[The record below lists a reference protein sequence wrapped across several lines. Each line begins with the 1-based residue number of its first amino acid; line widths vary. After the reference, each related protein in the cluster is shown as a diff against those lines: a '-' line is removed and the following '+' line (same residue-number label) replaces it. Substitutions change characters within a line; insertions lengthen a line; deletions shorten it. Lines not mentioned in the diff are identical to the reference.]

1 MTPTPIPP
9 VPAVPVVPAVPAAQV
24 AAPFDVLHDRS
35 ACQFEAVVDGLP
47 CVVDYALH
55 GSVMHI
61 LHTGVPAR
69 LAGRGLAGALV
80 HEVLAQARA
89 LGWRVRPVCS
99 YVAAYMQRH
108 PETHDLLERP

>member
-1 MTPTPIPP
+1 MTPTP
-9 VPAVPVVPAVPAAQV
+9 VPVNAAKI
-24 AAPFDVLHDRS
+24 ADPIADPIAVLHDRS
-35 ACQFEAVVDGLP
+35 ACHFEAVVEGLP
-47 CVVDYALH
+47 CVVDYVLH
-55 GSVMHI
+55 GQVMHI

-99 YVAAYMQRH
+99 YVAAYMHRH
-108 PETHDLLERP
+108 PETHDMLERP

>member
-1 MTPTPIPP
+1 MTLTP
-9 VPAVPVVPAVPAAQV
+9 VPVIT
-24 AAPFDVLHDRS
+24 APITAPIADPIAVLHDHS
-35 ACQFEAVVDGLP
+35 ACHFETVVDGLP

-55 GSVMHI
+55 GRVMHI

-108 PETHDLLERP
+108 PETHDMLERP

>member
-1 MTPTPIPP
+1 MTPTP
-9 VPAVPVVPAVPAAQV
+9 VTAVPAVPAAQT
-24 AAPFDVLHDRS
+24 AASLAVLHDRS

-61 LHTGVPAR
+61 LHTGVPAS
-69 LAGRGLAGALV
+69 LAGQGLAGTLV

-99 YVAAYMQRH
+99 YVAAYMRRH
-108 PETHDLLERP
+108 PETHDLLEQP